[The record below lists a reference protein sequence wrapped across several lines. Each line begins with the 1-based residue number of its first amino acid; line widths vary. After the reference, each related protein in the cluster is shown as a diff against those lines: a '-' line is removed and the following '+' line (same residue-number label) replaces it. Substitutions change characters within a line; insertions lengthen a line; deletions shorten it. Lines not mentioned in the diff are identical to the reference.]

1 MTYTEIFYWLTVADN
16 AKVFFGTFA
25 IFFSIVFV
33 LTQLVRIFSSLDNEV
48 NDNFYSKC
56 NKWTWYSTP
65 LMLLFLSLWIFTPNK
80 KDALLILAGGTVLEY
95 MANDDIA
102 KEIPH
107 NVFNFVNSSL
117 VTWAKEAEVEFGVS
131 NEKDKLLDKVKD
143 LSAVE
148 LIELLET
155 QPEIKDLILNS
166 K

>member
-1 MTYTEIFYWLTVADN
+1 
-16 AKVFFGTFA
+16 
-25 IFFSIVFV
+25 
-33 LTQLVRIFSSLDNEV
+33 
-48 NDNFYSKC
+48 
-56 NKWTWYSTP
+56 
-65 LMLLFLSLWIFTPNK
+65 
-80 KDALLILAGGTVLEY
+80 

-166 K
+166 KLNACYTNLSKLTLITYASNVCKILELVDAKSPEYLYKNYDFFLKILVLSRMITSYPSSPSFPSIGFISRTSFSDSIFAPFTCAK